1 MNCFNIRELQGI
13 LRMRFFSD
21 LINSHE
27 PHLFMDKV
35 ALATRFKTNNLDS
48 INPNM
53 LLFYR
58 YGLQSSADSKAEIY
72 VSPFC
77 STDTVHV
84 VRADV
89 TLYDR
94 IEQVKSTTGLT
105 TLLRYV

>member
-1 MNCFNIRELQGI
+1 
-13 LRMRFFSD
+13 MRFFSD

-27 PHLFMDKV
+27 PHLFLDKT
-35 ALATRFKTNNLDS
+35 ALAARFKTNNLDS

-58 YGLQSSADSKAEIY
+58 YGLHSSADSKAEIY
-72 VSPFC
+72 TSSLYPN
-77 STDTVHV
+77 DTIHV

-94 IEQVKSTTGLT
+94 IEQVSSETGLT
-105 TLLRYV
+105 SLLRYV